1 MSELQ
6 IGLKGVA
13 ETPVAEENTAAAMGS
28 GLLPVFA
35 TTAMLALMENAAAG
49 SVQPF
54 LSEGQ
59 GTVGTRLEVSH
70 LAATPIG
77 LPVRAE
83 SELIEIDRR
92 RLVFSVTAE
101 DDFGPIGEGVHERFI
116 IDNAAFMEKVAK
128 KQKMLAEK
136 AKQAENE

>member
-1 MSELQ
+1 MNELP
-6 IGLKGVA
+6 IGLKGQA
-13 ETPVAEENTAAAMGS
+13 ETTVNEQNTAAAMGS

-35 TTAMLALMENAAAG
+35 TPAMLALMENAAAT

-54 LSEGQ
+54 LGEGE

-83 SELIEIDRR
+83 SELVAVDRR
-92 RLVFSVTAE
+92 KLTFTVRAWAGEEL
-101 DDFGPIGEGVHERFI
+101 IGEGTHQRFV
-116 IDNAAFMEKVAK
+116 IDNKRF
-128 KQKMLAEK
+128 LEK
-136 AKQAENE
+136 ALAKGK

>member
-13 ETPVAEENTAAAMGS
+13 ETPVTEENTAAAMGS

-35 TTAMLALMENAAAG
+35 TPAMLALMENAAAA
-49 SVQPF
+49 SVQPC
-54 LSEGQ
+54 LAEGQ

-70 LAATPIG
+70 LAATPVG
-77 LPVRAE
+77 LTVRAE

-92 RLVFSVTAE
+92 RLVFTVRAWAGE
-101 DDFGPIGEGVHERFI
+101 ELIGEGTHQRFI
-116 IDNAAFMEKVAK
+116 IDNARF
-128 KQKMLAEK
+128 LEK
-136 AKQAENE
+136 ALAKRPG